1 MKYVFETALLLA
13 LVFVPGLAVAG
24 GEGLIVKPS
33 AYSVKETLDRF
44 EAVLKKKG
52 ITVFAQIDHA
62 GGAKTVGLEL
72 LPTRVIIFGTPKMG
86 TPLMAANRK
95 IGIDLPLKALVW
107 RDAGG
112 KVWLAYNDPETLKSR
127 YRIATRDK
135 VFAKMAKALGGLTDA
150 ALK

>member
-1 MKYVFETALLLA
+1 MKFVIPLA
-13 LVFVPGLAVAG
+13 LIAALFLAPKLAVAG
-24 GEGLIVKPS
+24 DGLIVKPS

-44 EAVLKKKG
+44 EAVLKKMG
-52 ITVFAQIDHA
+52 ITAFARIDHT

-72 LPTRVIIFGTPKMG
+72 LPTQVIIFGSPKMG

-112 KVWLAYNDPETLKSR
+112 KVWLAYNDPEMLKSR
-127 YRIATRDK
+127 HRIATRDK
-135 VFAKMAKALGGLTDA
+135 VFAKMAKALGGLSDA